1 MEVLLMEQKELFI
14 EKINGKEEIDLSS
27 AKKLFWKSFFKKY
40 SIYLV
45 TLGFLA
51 VYLILYFVTKN
62 VSYLYLILIFPIV
75 TAILFLGFGFYCLK
89 KKVKYF
95 KNASVPINV
104 TIYTEFILVSND
116 LIGIEASKYLFN
128 EFERIFYDKQKKF
141 IFFRNVKNKCF
152 SIHKEDLKEET
163 FLFLES
169 KFI

>member
-1 MEVLLMEQKELFI
+1 MEQKELFI

-27 AKKLFWKSFFKKY
+27 AKKLFWKSYFKKY

-75 TAILFLGFGFYCLK
+75 TAILFLGFGFYYLK
-89 KKVKYF
+89 KKIKYF
-95 KNASVPINV
+95 KNASVPIKV

-116 LIGIEASKYLFN
+116 LIRIEESKYLFN
-128 EFERIFYDKQKKF
+128 EFECIMMNR
-141 IFFRNVKNKCF
+141 KNLF
-152 SIHKEDLKEET
+152 
-163 FLFLES
+163 FLEMLRINAFQ
-169 KFI
+169 FIKKI

>member
-1 MEVLLMEQKELFI
+1 MEQKELFI

-27 AKKLFWKSFFKKY
+27 AKKLFWKSYFKKY

-116 LIGIEASKYLFN
+116 LIGIEESKYLFN

-141 IFFRNVKNKCF
+141 K
-152 SIHKEDLKEET
+152 
-163 FLFLES
+163 
-169 KFI
+169 